1 MRWEYSNSSGDLD
14 CVKLDSNHDEN
25 LNLIKKKGIIRM
37 KFNRL
42 ILIVSLA
49 LFGNTSCTP
58 KATLEVPESY
68 KKGQNVFHKICLN
81 CHGSDG
87 MGKHTKAPRLIDE
100 EYLAPNF
107 TDDNISETILNGTDK
122 MPPQR
127 KNISAEEITEVI
139 KYLRYSQKAAGL
151 EPEED
156 EDDS

>member
-1 MRWEYSNSSGDLD
+1 
-14 CVKLDSNHDEN
+14 
-25 LNLIKKKGIIRM
+25 M

-42 ILIVSLA
+42 IFFVSIV
-49 LFGNTSCTP
+49 LFCGISCAP
-58 KATLEVPESY
+58 KPTLEVPEAY
-68 KKGQNVFHKICLN
+68 KNGQNVFHKICSN

-107 TDDNISETILNGTDK
+107 TDDDIRETILNGTNK
-122 MPPQR
+122 MPPQK
-127 KNISAEEITEVI
+127 KNVSAEEITEII

-151 EPEED
+151 EPED